1 MYYSVNLDQSCR
13 TEYWLSWPGLMG
25 SMLDKGF
32 VLVLHHNFFKIGN
45 SVNKFN
51 MVQGKF
57 EGVGN
62 LETDMNNICGK
73 KYFTQWITRQLP
85 YELASNF
92 KIKSTR
98 TTIKMENISKKEHKY
113 PQNRKIATIN
123 IYQPTRV
130 KFSISTILEQ
140 HLLYLHTFSHICLE
154 RTWGGV
160 KTTVT

>member
-1 MYYSVNLDQSCR
+1 
-13 TEYWLSWPGLMG
+13 MG

-57 EGVGN
+57 EGVRN

-85 YELASNF
+85 YELANNF

-98 TTIKMENISKKEHKY
+98 TTYKMENISKKEHNY

-130 KFSISTILEQ
+130 KFNISTILEQ
-140 HLLYLHTFSHICLE
+140 YFFLPSHVFPYLLWKDMRGSKNDIDIGEQVNKKALVD
-154 RTWGGV
+154 RAWN
-160 KTTVT
+160 